1 VLIALIWNRRSVA
14 RVCRVGFGRWN
25 TTRVEAMAPQQQLK
39 HAEPHEPH
47 VGPLASIPSLGFR
60 GRRRTERSDAWRQTV
75 TQHLPESWPAA
86 RMALQAR
93 IAALD
98 IEA

>member
-1 VLIALIWNRRSVA
+1 
-14 RVCRVGFGRWN
+14 
-25 TTRVEAMAPQQQLK
+25 
-39 HAEPHEPH
+39 
-47 VGPLASIPSLGFR
+47 LASIPSLGFR
-60 GRRRTERSDAWRQTV
+60 ERRRTERSDAWRQTV

>member
-1 VLIALIWNRRSVA
+1 
-14 RVCRVGFGRWN
+14 
-25 TTRVEAMAPQQQLK
+25 MAPQQQLK
-39 HAEPHEPH
+39 HSEPQEPH

-60 GRRRTERSDAWRQTV
+60 GRRRTERNDAWRRTV

>member
-1 VLIALIWNRRSVA
+1 
-14 RVCRVGFGRWN
+14 
-25 TTRVEAMAPQQQLK
+25 MAPQQQVK
-39 HAEPHEPH
+39 HPEPHETY
-47 VGPLASIPSLGFR
+47 VGPLASIPSLGYT
-60 GRRRTERSDAWRQTV
+60 GRKRAERRDAWRQTV

-98 IEA
+98 IEAQARAPASSQ

>member
-1 VLIALIWNRRSVA
+1 LRLQ
-14 RVCRVGFGRWN
+14 VGFGGQKYN
-25 TTRVEAMAPQQQLK
+25 KRVEAMAPQQQLE
-39 HAEPHEPH
+39 HSEPHEPH
-47 VGPLASIPSLGFR
+47 VGPLASIRSLGYTGRKRVER
-60 GRRRTERSDAWRQTV
+60 GDAWRQTV

>member
-1 VLIALIWNRRSVA
+1 
-14 RVCRVGFGRWN
+14 
-25 TTRVEAMAPQQQLK
+25 MAQQLDQVDLQ
-39 HAEPHEPH
+39 ETY
-47 VGPLASIPSLGFR
+47 VGPLASIPSLGYSRRKRSER
-60 GRRRTERSDAWRQTV
+60 GDAWRQTV

-93 IAALD
+93 ISALD

>member
-1 VLIALIWNRRSVA
+1 
-14 RVCRVGFGRWN
+14 
-25 TTRVEAMAPQQQLK
+25 MAPQQQLK
-39 HAEPHEPH
+39 
-47 VGPLASIPSLGFR
+47 IPSLGFK
-60 GRRRTERSDAWRQTV
+60 GRRRADRSDAWRQTV

>member
-1 VLIALIWNRRSVA
+1 
-14 RVCRVGFGRWN
+14 
-25 TTRVEAMAPQQQLK
+25 MAPQQQLK
-39 HAEPHEPH
+39 QAEPQEPDA
-47 VGPLASIPSLGFR
+47 GPLAAIPSLGYTKR
-60 GRRRTERSDAWRQTV
+60 KRAEGNDAWRQTV

-93 IAALD
+93 ISALD